1 MELDS
6 DIDSSES
13 SEGEGDVEEDLPE
26 EESLASIPGLTEP
39 KQQELPSFA
48 PRGIGMRGIGGGG
61 IGSRSGIGGSGG
73 GIGSSGGGIGSK
85 GNNSTSSSSLSKPLL
100 FATATSA
107 SAMPLGGFS
116 LTTNDQPTSGSA
128 SPMTEAA
135 TPRAGLGAGNG
146 SRAGIGGGGGIG
158 SQPRQSLADS
168 IRSRL
173 AASNVVPDSPT
184 ESNDTDSAS
193 NSNAPSPSASV
204 DTNEPPRERRSFLP
218 TAKPTVTPTIGK
230 ISVKEQQHFRALQAG
245 GDLGFKLLEKM
256 GWTSGTGLG
265 ASGQGIVTP
274 IGEGQKMRKKG
285 AGIASGERSAGSIA
299 EAKRM

>member
-6 DIDSSES
+6 DIDSSDS
-13 SEGEGDVEEDLPE
+13 SEGEGDVDEDLPE
-26 EESLASIPGLTEP
+26 EESLASIPGLTQP

-61 IGSRSGIGGSGG
+61 IGSRSGIGGGGGG
-73 GIGSSGGGIGSK
+73 GIGSRGIGSK

-100 FATATSA
+100 FASATSV

-116 LTTNDQPTSGSA
+116 LITTNQPISGSA

-135 TPRAGLGAGNG
+135 TPRAGLGAVIG